1 MPNPNGILGNRN
13 FLLLWSG
20 NAISLVGCYCISI
33 SYPIIVLAM
42 TASPIMAGWVAF
54 SFTLATL
61 LLQLPAG
68 KVADSFDR
76 QRILMVCQTIG
87 LASVALAALIAIL
100 RPPGAAYLWCFTAF
114 IEGSALVLFQICE
127 TPVVRD
133 VVPEEHRM
141 KAYSFFEAQQPIAIM
156 VGRAFGAAIADIARL
171 LPFFVNAL
179 SYLFCLATLFAMRDA
194 DRADRSRSVSRPEQ
208 TKTLVI
214 DGIRIVWRH
223 RFLRTTTLI
232 AGLSS
237 MIAQMAIML
246 ILVRARSYGGA
257 AWTVAVVLGAGGI
270 GGLIG
275 AFVAPHL
282 LRLFATTTVYR
293 CALLTWA
300 MVFCPFAFTFDT
312 RVLTVCWCGVGCV
325 GTIIG
330 VALTT
335 VRMQVLPDHVLGRA
349 MAAIATW
356 NAGAAALGPLTG
368 GYLINWLGTGKT
380 GLFIAIGMCGT
391 ALLGLHP
398 TTAYDPEYFRR
409 ALRASTQQDT
419 V

>member
-1 MPNPNGILGNRN
+1 MNGILGNRD

-20 NAISLVGCYCISI
+20 NAISLIGCYCISI

-42 TASPIMAGWVAF
+42 TGSAIMAGWVAF

-68 KVADSFDR
+68 KVADSFNR
-76 QRILMVCQTIG
+76 RRILIACQTVG

-100 RPPGAAYLWCFTAF
+100 QPPGTAFLWCFTAF

-133 VVPEEHRM
+133 VVPEDHRL

-156 VGRAFGAAIADIARL
+156 VGRAFGATIADIARL
-171 LPFFVNAL
+171 LPFLVNAL
-179 SYLFCLATLFAMRDA
+179 SYLSCMATLLAMRHA
-194 DRADRSRSVSRPEQ
+194 DQTDSLRCTSHPEQ
-208 TKTLVI
+208 AKTLVI
-214 DGIRIVWRH
+214 DGVRIVWRH

-237 MIAQMAIML
+237 MVAQVTIML
-246 ILVRARSYGGA
+246 ILVQARTSGGA

-293 CALLTWA
+293 CALLTWPI
-300 MVFCPFAFTFDT
+300 VLCPFAFTFDP

-325 GTIIG
+325 GAITG

-335 VRMQVLPDHVLGRA
+335 VRMQVLPDHILGRA
-349 MAAIATW
+349 MAAMGTW
-356 NAGAAALGPLTG
+356 NAGAAALGPLMG
-368 GYLINWLGTGKT
+368 GYLISWLGTGQAR
-380 GLFIAIGMCGT
+380 LLVPIAMCGT
-391 ALLGLHP
+391 ALVGLHP
-398 TTAYDPEYFRR
+398 ATVYNPHHSRNTLA
-409 ALRASTQQDT
+409 ALTKQDT